1 MTSSG
6 LTQVI
11 SNLLHNAS
19 KYMSPGGSIN
29 IRAERDG
36 DRVQVRVRDAG
47 VGIESTQLPHI
58 FDLFVQGSR
67 TLERSQGGMGLGLT
81 LVKNL
86 VELHGGSVTAHSGG
100 LGQGSE
106 FTISLPSH
114 QGSSSSS
121 SSSQTAVAEPIRPL
135 RVLVIE
141 DNVASAELLKKLLMK
156 LWKHDV
162 RVAYDGLAGLQ
173 QAIAFEPELVI
184 CDIGLPGMDG
194 YEVCRRFR
202 EQLRMRDM
210 LLVAL
215 TGYGT
220 EDDRR
225 MAKDAGFDEH
235 LAKPASV
242 QMLQRLSQHPKL
254 LVRPDE

>member
-1 MTSSG
+1 MRVARDIG
-6 LTQVI
+6 LRRRLVFRSRI
-11 SNLLHNAS
+11 AKCLVLLPSNAQ
-19 KYMSPGGSIN
+19 
-29 IRAERDG
+29 G
-36 DRVQVRVRDAG
+36 DRVQIRVRDAG
-47 VGIESTQLPHI
+47 VGIESNQLPHI
-58 FDLFVQGSR
+58 FELFVQGSR

-106 FTISLPSH
+106 FTISLPLR
-114 QGSSSSS
+114 QGSLVSTSSG
-121 SSSQTAVAEPIRPL
+121 QAAVAEPIRPL

-141 DNVASAELLKKLLMK
+141 DSVASAELLKKLLVK
-156 LWKHDV
+156 LWNHDV
-162 RVAYDGLAGLQ
+162 RVAHDGPAGLQ
-173 QAIAFEPELVI
+173 QAIEFEPELAI

-202 EQLRMRDM
+202 EQPRMRDT

-220 EDDRR
+220 EEDRR
-225 MAKDAGFDEH
+225 RAKEAGFDEH

-254 LVRPDE
+254 LVRPHE